1 MECIEPPMPALPDK
15 DWQCALCKAN
25 QITGVSDCSSAL
37 EKSNILYRQEHLGY
51 DRHGRKYW
59 FLARRLFVYVGQ
71 FYEFILIIIAW
82 FSTFYSENEDGDIW
96 YYSTEVQ
103 LENLLRVLDED
114 DMEYMLCREISEF
127 RDEINR
133 QMEITEKVTVSQK
146 GNKKSYIDSENGIIK
161 QQLLIRKN

>member
-1 MECIEPPMPALPDK
+1 M
-15 DWQCALCKAN
+15 
-25 QITGVSDCSSAL
+25 
-37 EKSNILYRQEHLGY
+37 
-51 DRHGRKYW
+51 
-59 FLARRLFVYVGQ
+59 YVGQ

-146 GNKKSYIDSENGIIK
+146 GNKKSYIDSENGITK
-161 QQLLIRKN
+161 QQLLIR